1 MPLPTGG
8 REAGWLPYVQVDDVA
23 AALERAKAAG
33 GKVLREPDMA
43 VLGGGVAVIGDPQG
57 GVLGII
63 HWPAPAAGGDQP

>member
-1 MPLPTGG
+1 
-8 REAGWLPYVQVDDVA
+8 
-23 AALERAKAAG
+23 
-33 GKVLREPDMA
+33 MA